1 MDKQPAPSPQSLL
14 LLQQFSQSFDAGAGD
29 PVRRKII
36 LHAVDVF
43 SRKGYAAAK
52 IKDIA
57 ASAEFSQGYVYRYYS
72 SKEELFVHIAN
83 LAADGAANSVAWAA
97 RMEGSPLQR
106 ITWLTEAYLN
116 PDSLALQHWRFNLL
130 VAVAPDGIPEQALT
144 LLYERRSEPF
154 RHLVPLIIE
163 GQRMGE
169 LVQGDPLQ
177 LALTY
182 FAMLQGLNLVRLQAA
197 DGQAQPPLPE
207 TGLILRFMTN
217 DVEVQTDGRLQ
228 K

>member
-197 DGQAQPPLPE
+197 DSQAQPPLPE

>member
-1 MDKQPAPSPQSLL
+1 MDTRPVPSPQSLL
-14 LLQQFSQSFDAGAGD
+14 LLQQFSQSFDTAAGD

-36 LHAVDVF
+36 LHAIEVF

-72 SKEELFVHIAN
+72 SKEELFVHIAA
-83 LAADGAANSVAWAA
+83 LAADGAGNSVAWAA
-97 RMEGSPLQR
+97 RMEGSPLER

-144 LLYERRSEPF
+144 LLHQRRSEPF
-154 RHLVPLIIE
+154 RHLVPLIAE
-163 GQRMGE
+163 GQRLGE
-169 LVQGDPLQ
+169 FVQTDPLQ

-182 FAMLQGLNLVRLQAA
+182 FAMLQGLNLVRLQAG
-197 DGQAQPPLPE
+197 DGDAAPPPPE
-207 TGLILRFMTN
+207 TRLVLRFMTTN
-217 DVEVQTDGRLQ
+217 EGRPTDERIQ

>member
-1 MDKQPAPSPQSLL
+1 MRPVPSPQSLL

-57 ASAEFSQGYVYRYYS
+57 ASAGFSQGYVYRYYS
-72 SKEELFVHIAN
+72 SKEDLFVHIAN

-106 ITWLTEAYLN
+106 ITWLTEAYLH

-130 VAVAPDGIPEQALT
+130 LAVAPDGIPEQALT
-144 LLYERRSEPF
+144 LLHERRSEPF

-169 LVQGDPLQ
+169 FVQGDPLQ

-182 FAMLQGLNLVRLQAA
+182 FAMLQGLNLVQLQAG
-197 DGQAQPPLPE
+197 DGDAAPPLPE
-207 TGLILRFMTN
+207 TGLVLRFMTY
-217 DVEVQTDGRLQ
+217 DVEVQSDGRIQ